1 MGLPILNF
9 KFLPDRCHWGRNS
22 SCVRGRRGA
31 AGAATAPH
39 CGQQQPHILSG
50 VGPALYSL
58 QSSLPTAARGLGR
71 DAHCPVTRGWWL
83 RVAEA
88 VTDHVSGRAG
98 LRSQA

>member
-39 CGQQQPHILSG
+39 CGQQQPGILSG
-50 VGPALYSL
+50 VTAWCGARPL
-58 QSSLPTAARGLGR
+58 QFAKLTPHSSPGSRQGRTLPSHTGL
-71 DAHCPVTRGWWL
+71 
-83 RVAEA
+83 VAQ
-88 VTDHVSGRAG
+88 SGRG
-98 LRSQA
+98 SHRPC